1 MTIEEDNTKTH
12 RMAEEKIEVS
22 VVMLCLNEQAT
33 ISYCIEK
40 AQKPLKRWGGIRVEP
55 NPLLSVIDNVGV
67 EARWVHL
74 IECCDF
80 SANF

>member
-22 VVMLCLNEQAT
+22 VVMPCLNEQAT

-40 AQKPLKRWGGIRVEP
+40 AQTNGHANSLNGIHNGTDR
-55 NPLLSVIDNVGV
+55 DQM
-67 EARWVHL
+67 
-74 IECCDF
+74 
-80 SANF
+80 